1 MTMAEEE
8 LVAYAIKRARP
19 KFCEVI
25 LSRFV
30 GRIKKE
36 AKSIEDVERIFCEIR
51 DGNKNNGSRK
61 PRVVS

>member
-1 MTMAEEE
+1 MTMTVEE
-8 LVAYAIKRARP
+8 LVAYGIKRARP

-36 AKSIEDVERIFCEIR
+36 AQSIEDVERIFCEIR

-61 PRVVS
+61 PRVVP

>member
-1 MTMAEEE
+1 MTMTEEE

-30 GRIKKE
+30 GRIRKE
-36 AKSIEDVERIFCEIR
+36 AKSIEDVERIYSEIR
-51 DGNKNNGSRK
+51 NGKQKGTGK
-61 PRVVS
+61 PRVVP